1 MAYIFHIDTNK
12 EQFDEFVM
20 NSSQNNLFQCTN
32 WAKVKNNWEPL
43 YTSVTEEDKIVGV
56 GLVLIRKIIGS
67 KTLFYIPRGPILDY
81 TNPNLIKFYFD
92 ELSKIAKERKAV
104 AIRFD
109 PAILVNKYAYKDRNN
124 KPENKNME
132 LIPILA
138 SIGSAHKGFTTL
150 IEEATQPRYNAEMD
164 VEEDYFSHLE
174 HKTVK
179 CINAS
184 IRKGIE
190 LYEGKQYIDDFAI
203 AMHYTEVRKKVAL
216 RNIEYFKNML
226 DVYGDKGICMVTKL
240 NFPKQINLLK
250 ERIESQT
257 NELNENPSKKRRAE
271 LERFIT
277 QDSKELLQIQ
287 EDYRR
292 EGKEEVITGGILA
305 CYNDKM
311 MELFYMGN
319 HPDYLRMYSS
329 YLLYKSCLDR
339 CVEKGIKI
347 CSFGGIE
354 GTLDDGLTLF
364 KSNWL
369 MNVEEYIGEF
379 NIVFDKVTYQLFD
392 QIYPQVLKFAAKM
405 KGNK

>member
-56 GLVLIRKIIGS
+56 GLVLIRKLIGS

-81 TNPNLIKFYFD
+81 TKPNLIKFYFD

-138 SIGSAHKGFTTL
+138 SIGAAHKGFTTL

-240 NFPKQINLLK
+240 NCPKQINLLK

-339 CVEKGIKI
+339 CVEKGIKT

-405 KGNK
+405 KGNQ